1 MSIDLQDIPTRGLLE
16 ALSSWALAGGVTTVE
31 ALTGAVGS
39 LPSLDAETAWTPDDV
54 GRRADRLAWE
64 YLRSTVMELPHSSEQ
79 WMDALPA
86 IGVSHAEWSDVPRSP
101 VDWAASVRRMGA
113 WPPPAPGRVVY
124 LSRRRSR
131 QRDDSVTSTMAWG
144 REQLQ
149 AIVSAAEG
157 LGALI
162 PLTARERVD
171 AVPAV
176 VSPVEPDYREL
187 EALRL
192 LGTPFTE
199 LSSAIAM
206 VLELYSDPYVY
217 ARDLLLPDDEL
228 RWRLFHLGCY
238 GELLAEAVD
247 RIGPITSTRPLMAG
261 TRRATHVL
269 TDGVEPDVTY
279 EFWFEA
285 SGLWKLKPGTTS
297 HAEVAKA
304 VRGTRGGLI
313 PDIAAVRQRN
323 GVPERLALA
332 EVKYSRNG
340 QYIFGTGYAEA
351 LGYGLEA
358 VELFGIPTLSLVVAP
373 DDMIV
378 GSGASVERNVSG
390 VQLRT
395 GAGTPSA
402 VASSVLRWLST

>member
-1 MSIDLQDIPTRGLLE
+1 MSVDLGDIPTRGLIE
-16 ALSSWALAGGVTTVE
+16 VLSSWALAGGMTTVE
-31 ALTGAVGS
+31 ALTAAVGS
-39 LPSLDAETAWTPDDV
+39 LPTLDAATTWTPGDV
-54 GRRADRLAWE
+54 VRRADRMVWE
-64 YLRSTVMELPHSSEQ
+64 HLRPIVMSLPGTPEQ

-86 IGVSHAEWSDVPRSP
+86 VGVSHAEWADVPQSP

-113 WPPPAPGRVVY
+113 WPPLATGQVVY
-124 LSRRRSR
+124 LTRRRSR
-131 QRDDSVTSTMAWG
+131 QRDESITSAMAWG
-144 REQLQ
+144 RQQLL
-149 AIVSAAEG
+149 AVLAAAEG
-157 LGALI
+157 LGASV
-162 PLTARERVD
+162 PPTARDRVQ

-176 VSPVEPDYREL
+176 AASVQPDYGEL

-206 VLELYSDPYVY
+206 VLALYSDPYTY

-238 GELLAEAVD
+238 GELIAEAVG
-247 RIGPITSTRPLMAG
+247 RIGPITSTRPLLAG

-269 TDGVEPDVTY
+269 TDGVQTGVTY

-285 SGLWKLKPGTTS
+285 SGLWRLKPGPTS

-304 VRGTRGGLI
+304 VHGARGGLVA
-313 PDIAAVRQRN
+313 DIAALRRRD
-323 GVPERLALA
+323 GVIESLALS

-340 QYIFGTGYAEA
+340 QYVFGTGYAEA

-358 VELFGIPTLSLVVAP
+358 VGHFEIDTLSFVAAP
-373 DDMIV
+373 DDMIID
-378 GSGASVERNVSG
+378 GGASVDRSVAGTLLHTG
-390 VQLRT
+390 V
-395 GAGTPSA
+395 GTPSG
-402 VASSVLRWLST
+402 VASSVLDWLSA